1 MMKVLAFDTSS
12 KALSVAI
19 LDGKNLLADV
29 TVNIKK
35 NHSITLMP
43 AIDFLMASVD
53 LQPSDLDRIVVAQGP
68 GSYTGLR
75 VAVATAKTLAYT
87 LNIELVGVSS
97 LYALAAAADLD
108 GLVVPIMDARR
119 NNVYAGFYKN
129 GQSV

>member
-43 AIDFLMASVD
+43 AIDFLMTSVD

-68 GSYTGLR
+68 GPILVCAWRLR
-75 VAVATAKTLAYT
+75 QLKHWH
-87 LNIELVGVSS
+87 I
-97 LYALAAAADLD
+97 
-108 GLVVPIMDARR
+108 R
-119 NNVYAGFYKN
+119 
-129 GQSV
+129 